1 LCVKYYEKSHILLK
15 ESKDFFERIRFFF
28 QNGIF
33 RVRPDGSE
41 LSHII
46 KDGIGKSGLRGIAI
60 DWIAKNLYFS
70 NVFPHETY
78 IEVSWMDG
86 TNRKVIYKSTN
97 DNPRELAVNPIKRYL
112 YWIDYGQFPMIAQAW
127 LDGSHRK
134 PIVTDRISNPTD
146 LTIDIAT
153 HDLFWV
159 DTQQDA
165 IFRVDYKGEKRQMI
179 RRNLPSPKGLA
190 ILGNDIYWVDRNLG
204 NIYKSSKLASDTSP
218 PLVVKTG
225 LENLRDIA
233 IVDRENQ
240 PLDKNNPCNR
250 LGNGNCEQLCFSFP
264 AEASGGDIAAV
275 DSSNLSGRK
284 CECAFG
290 ALQQGRKCDVPPE
303 FLVFSTR
310 TEIRSEHINRNGESG
325 GVDTAQPFK
334 TVENMTNVVGLDFDY
349 KTGRLYYTQIA
360 PEARIGWMVTSD
372 PKANEHII
380 LKEGINPE
388 GIAFDW
394 VHKKIYWTD
403 SRNSSIYSMNEDGSQ
418 IVDIAHVDRPRAI
431 VVHPCKGYMFYT
443 DWGRFGESGKIFRAT
458 MAGTLKE
465 AIVSANL
472 TQPSGLAIDYEED
485 MLYFTDAVREV
496 IERVSIDGSRRQVL
510 VTATIYPFA
519 ITVDRDFIYWTDLQ
533 LRGVYRA
540 EKYTGS
546 SMKEIVKR
554 LDNSPRGIQ
563 IYAPERQNC
572 TFSPCKFNNGGCADS
587 CHPGP
592 DLSVICKCSNGLEPV
607 NDGQQCV
614 NKTAGTTD
622 GSTTAPCGS
631 DADKFVCGNGKC
643 ISRLW
648 ACDGDDDCGD
658 NSDEEKNYCSSHT
671 W

>member
-1 LCVKYYEKSHILLK
+1 MI
-15 ESKDFFERIRFFF
+15 DFFKF
-28 QNGIF
+28 
-33 RVRPDGSE
+33 
-41 LSHII
+41 
-46 KDGIGKSGLRGIAI
+46 SGL
-60 DWIAKNLYFS
+60 
-70 NVFPHETY
+70 E
-78 IEVSWMDG
+78 M
-86 TNRKVIYKSTN
+86 
-97 DNPRELAVNPIKRYL
+97 
-112 YWIDYGQFPMIAQAW
+112 
-127 LDGSHRK
+127 
-134 PIVTDRISNPTD
+134 
-146 LTIDIAT
+146 
-153 HDLFWV
+153 
-159 DTQQDA
+159 
-165 IFRVDYKGEKRQMI
+165 
-179 RRNLPSPKGLA
+179 
-190 ILGNDIYWVDRNLG
+190 
-204 NIYKSSKLASDTSP
+204 
-218 PLVVKTG
+218 
-225 LENLRDIA
+225 LRDIA

-264 AEASGGDIAAV
+264 AEATGGEIAAV
-275 DSSNLSGRK
+275 DPAILSGRK

-380 LKEGINPE
+380 LSSGINPE
-388 GIAFDW
+388 GVAFDW

-465 AIVSANL
+465 AIVSSNL

-496 IERVSIDGSRRQVL
+496 IERVAIDGTRRQVL

-540 EKYTGS
+540 EKYTGA

-572 TFSPCKFNNGGCADS
+572 TTSVCKFNNGGCADS

-592 DLSVICKCSNGLEPV
+592 DGTAICKCSNGLEPV
-607 NDGQQCV
+607 NDGQQCI
-614 NKTAGTTD
+614 NKTIG
-622 GSTTAPCGS
+622 GSVTESAITACGG

-658 NSDEEKNYCSSHT
+658 NSDENKTYCSTHT

>member
-1 LCVKYYEKSHILLK
+1 
-15 ESKDFFERIRFFF
+15 
-28 QNGIF
+28 
-33 RVRPDGSE
+33 

-540 EKYTGS
+540 DKYTGS

-622 GSTTAPCGS
+622 GSATAPCGS